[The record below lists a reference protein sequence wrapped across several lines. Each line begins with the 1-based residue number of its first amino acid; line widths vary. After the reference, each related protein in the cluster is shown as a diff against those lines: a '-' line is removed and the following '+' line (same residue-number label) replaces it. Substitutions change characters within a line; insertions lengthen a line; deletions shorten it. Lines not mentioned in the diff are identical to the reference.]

1 MNPVNPVGDR
11 PITNFGLWSAG
22 LVAVAA
28 LIVAMVI
35 VNPMNG
41 KKSTGPAENHQL
53 FTPIAEASLN
63 KVGAQLLCVTTLRT
77 KNFWRDDQ
85 TQTSGST
92 LVEPQTFCT
101 DFHNVHVF
109 ADEKAIAGGG
119 TYADINWH
127 WARGDDNHMF
137 QTQWTDFVT
146 IHLQTEAERIEWQS
160 RIEEYHRT
168 LTSPRDVK
176 LQTPLDDLREGGTRG

>member
-41 KKSTGPAENHQL
+41 KKSTGPAEKNHQL

-119 TYADINWH
+119 TYADINW
-127 WARGDDNHMF
+127 
-137 QTQWTDFVT
+137 
-146 IHLQTEAERIEWQS
+146 
-160 RIEEYHRT
+160 
-168 LTSPRDVK
+168 
-176 LQTPLDDLREGGTRG
+176 